1 MSCQRFGNCCWKKW
15 QFSDVYY
22 LQLSV
27 RSCCRGLIAWDG
39 SFPRKVYLA
48 QAKMMLWRLWPCQ
61 RQSEKWWT
69 AVTCG
74 GPQDPHSWSRVATHS
89 EMVSAPLFCTQLNV
103 LCGCYLSWMCACACP
118 FMFLYE
124 HLACRGGWS
133 GLENILCDS
142 TSAPASLASD
152 IPPLITVMQHFWLF
166 IHCALSKASSWS
178 WMLWRSMNAANF
190 KNLPEG
196 EMEKKICSWAKIVK
210 AKTVEFETQVLFF

>member
-1 MSCQRFGNCCWKKW
+1 MSCQCFGNCCWKKW
-15 QFSDVYY
+15 HFNAVYY

-39 SFPRKVYLA
+39 SFPRKAYLA
-48 QAKMMLWRLWPCQ
+48 QAKTMLWRLWPCQ

-74 GPQDPHSWSRVATHS
+74 GPQDPRSWSRVATHS
-89 EMVSAPLFCTQLNV
+89 GMASAPLFCTQLNV
-103 LCGCYLSWMCACACP
+103 LCGCYLSWMCVRACP

-124 HLACRGGWS
+124 RLACRGGWS

-152 IPPLITVMQHFWLF
+152 IPHSLLWCNTFDGSF
-166 IHCALSKASSWS
+166 IVLRPSRR
-178 WMLWRSMNAANF
+178 LEGGRLRRSMSAANL
-190 KNLPEG
+190 KSLPEG
-196 EMEKKICSWAKIVK
+196 EMETKKSVHEQKW
-210 AKTVEFETQVLFF
+210 